1 MSAGIP
7 DPSGGLFSGLL
18 PLPYLLS
25 LVLSLALLLLGCGLW
40 LLRRRNQKF
49 TVENFELKHQIFQLR
64 SQQRELKEEQENYR
78 RYQDLAGVILIVID
92 QQGKVKRLNRKAC
105 ELLGFAE
112 DEILGKDWFE
122 WFVPEPN
129 RQQTRELYLKA
140 IQDKASLPEYHEHPI
155 RNRLGHQHLIF
166 WHNGLLQDE
175 QGKINGV
182 VSSGLNISERKAMET
197 ALQRSER
204 MSRAMLDATKESLI
218 LLATDGSI
226 MAINQTAA
234 SRLCSSAD
242 DLIGQSLVELFAPNL
257 AARLQLSLDKV
268 ILTGQSSYME
278 DEDQLHFYS
287 LYFYP
292 VCDADHE
299 VLAVVVF
306 GQDVTERR
314 QFELQLRQ
322 SQERFRRLLAQSPI
336 EIAVGNR
343 QGELE
348 FFNDKWL
355 EKIGYDLNDVPNM
368 ARWWLLAFPEANYRQ
383 EAMNRWHQ
391 ATVNHTEWE
400 QGYWICCKDG
410 IKRLYYVST
419 RRIDDKVIWVCAD
432 MTSRHEAELA
442 LKMARDAAEAATRAK
457 SQFLATM
464 SHEIRTPLNGILGFT
479 HLCLQTRLSGQ
490 QRDYLTKIQ
499 SSSRSLLDILNSILD
514 FSKIEAGQME
524 LEHQPF
530 DLSDLLQQLRDMLHL
545 SASNKALELLIDPPP
560 PLPGQPVGDILRLR
574 QVLLNLLSNAIKF
587 TERGHIQLRLSLKA
601 ISTEQCRLEFRVQ
614 DSGIGINAEQQQQ
627 LFRPFTQ
634 ADGSITR
641 RYGGTGLGLTIS
653 QQLVQCMGSKI
664 ELTSR
669 EGLGSEFFFELEFA
683 LSQER
688 RTPQNREHRQPL
700 PPVGKKILV
709 VEDQMINQQVIRE
722 LLERL
727 ALQVTLADNG
737 RIALE
742 KVQSQSFDLVL
753 MDIQMPELDG
763 METTRQLRQLP
774 GLQQLPVIAMTAH
787 AFEEERQQC
796 LASGMNDHLAKP
808 VDPQL
813 LQRALCRW
821 LPADDSQ
828 AELPAEQVMAVNQVE
843 DADPLAESVQT
854 PEPAISEQLLQQVEQ
869 QQAAELA
876 AAELSTVDGFNLT
889 EALERVCGEQ
899 ELLIDLLKLFAQD
912 LPQIRRRLNEFYLAQ
927 DWQHLQRECHSL
939 KGVSA
944 NLAAYD
950 LQRTAQDLELCLKE
964 RGDDTDTEESL
975 WQRLLWH
982 KLQQA
987 LQQAEQSLE
996 VLTRTH

>member
-1 MSAGIP
+1 MSTGVP
-7 DPSGGLFSGLL
+7 DFRDGLISGLP
-18 PLPYLLS
+18 PLPYLL
-25 LVLSLALLLLGCGLW
+25 LLILSLALLLLGVSLW
-40 LLRRRNQKF
+40 WQRSRNQKF
-49 TVENFELKHQIFQLR
+49 STENLELKHQIFQLR
-64 SQQRELKEEQENYR
+64 SQQRELQEEQENYR
-78 RYQDLAGVILIVID
+78 RYQDLAGVILVVID
-92 QQGKVKRLNRKAC
+92 QKGKVKRLNRKAC
-105 ELLGFAE
+105 ELLGYPE
-112 DEILGKDWFE
+112 DEILGKDWFD

-129 RQQTRELYLKA
+129 RQETRQLYLGA
-140 IQDKASLPEYHEHPI
+140 IQGKVTLPEYHENPI
-155 RNRLGHQHLIF
+155 RNRQGHQHLLF

-175 QGKINGV
+175 QGTINGV

-234 SRLCSSAD
+234 SRLCSNAD
-242 DLIGQSLVELFAPNL
+242 DLIGQNLVELFAPNL
-257 AARLQLSLDKV
+257 AARLQISLDKV

-299 VLAVVVF
+299 VMAVVVF

-322 SQERFRRLLAQSPI
+322 SQEKFRRLLAQSPI
-336 EIAVGNR
+336 EIAVANR
-343 QGELE
+343 HGELE

-355 EKIGYDLNDVPNM
+355 EKIGYNLTDVPNM
-368 ARWWLLAFPEANYRQ
+368 AHWWQQAFPEVGYRQ

-400 QGYWICCKDG
+400 QGYWIRCKDG

-442 LKMARDAAEAATRAK
+442 LKAARDAAEAATRAK

-479 HLCLQTRLSGQ
+479 HLSLQTRLNSQ

-524 LEHQPF
+524 LEIQPF
-530 DLSDLLQQLRDMLHL
+530 DLPDLLQQLRDMLHL
-545 SASNKALELLIDPPP
+545 SASSKSLELLIDPPP
-560 PLPGQPVGDILRLR
+560 ALPGQLVGDALRLR

-587 TERGHIQLRLSLKA
+587 TERGHVQLRLSLKVL
-601 ISTEQCRLEFRVQ
+601 STEHCQIEFRVQ
-614 DSGIGINAEQQQQ
+614 DTGIGISLQQQQQ

-653 QQLVQCMGSKI
+653 QQLVQRMGGKI
-664 ELTSR
+664 QLSSR
-669 EGLGSEFFFELEFA
+669 ETLGSEFYFELSFP
-683 LSQER
+683 LSLER
-688 RTPQNREHRQPL
+688 RAVPRRSSYQPV
-700 PPVGKKILV
+700 PPTGSRILV
-709 VEDQMINQQVIRE
+709 VEDQPINQQVVRE

-727 ALQVTLADNG
+727 ALQVSIAENG
-737 RIALE
+737 RVALE
-742 KVQSQSFDLVL
+742 KVQQETFDLVL

-774 GLQQLPVIAMTAH
+774 GLQDLPVIAMTAH

-796 LASGMNDHLAKP
+796 LQAGMNDHLAKP

-821 LPADDSQ
+821 LPPAPE
-828 AELPAEQVMAVNQVE
+828 AELTPISPFQ
-843 DADPLAESVQT
+843 
-854 PEPAISEQLLQQVEQ
+854 PEPVLEPEPEPPIPEQLLQQLEQ
-869 QQAAELA
+869 QQAQELA
-876 AAELSTVDGFNLT
+876 AAELNSLDGFDLP

-899 ELLIDLLKLFAQD
+899 ELLLDLLRLFAQD
-912 LPQIRRRLNEFYLAQ
+912 LPLIRQRMTEFYQAQ
-927 DWQHLQRECHSL
+927 DWPSLQKECHSL

-944 NLAAYD
+944 NLSAQE
-950 LQRTAQDLELCLKE
+950 LFRTAQELEHCLKE
-964 RGDDTDTEESL
+964 RNGSAEESL

-987 LQQAEQSLE
+987 LQQAETSLQR
-996 VLTRTH
+996 LAA